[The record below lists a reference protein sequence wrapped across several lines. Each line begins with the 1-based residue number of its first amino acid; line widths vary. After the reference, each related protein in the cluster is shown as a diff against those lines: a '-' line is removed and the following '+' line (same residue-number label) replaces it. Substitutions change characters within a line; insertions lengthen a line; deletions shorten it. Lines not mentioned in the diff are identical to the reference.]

1 MTPVRIGLRFV
12 THRGLARNLKFM
24 ARPRDP
30 SVEPR
35 ITAAASELLSEGG
48 YAALTMEGVASRAG
62 VGKPTVYRR
71 WSTRAQLVF
80 ELFTRPTVPDPV
92 PDTGSLREDL
102 VELGSWLASTL
113 GTTDRSICGDR
124 VGEMIDSATF
134 SARVLERRIEPDLA
148 VIATIWDR
156 AVDRG
161 EVRDPEEGRE
171 LLDDLT
177 GALMYR
183 LLVLHEELGRDE
195 VERLVDRMLL
205 GVLVASNETVGSSR

>member
-1 MTPVRIGLRFV
+1 M
-12 THRGLARNLKFM
+12 
-24 ARPRDP
+24 
-30 SVEPR
+30 
-35 ITAAASELLSEGG
+35 SEGG

-102 VELGSWLASTL
+102 VELGSWLAATL
-113 GTTDRSICGDR
+113 GATDRSICGDR
-124 VGEMIDSATF
+124 VGEMIDSASF

-148 VIATIWDR
+148 VIAAIWDR

-161 EVRDPEEGRE
+161 EVRDPEQGRE

-177 GALMYR
+177 GALLYR
-183 LLVLHEELGRDE
+183 LLVLHEDLGRDE

-205 GVLVASNETVGSSR
+205 GVLVTSNETVGSSR